1 MLHRNR
7 RFAGAILPALAL
19 AVALVP
25 GTALAAA
32 PERESDAYTD
42 RFHDDFIADLC
53 GIDTYTTVTERW
65 VLTTWANGSQTLQV
79 TRTFVPEDP
88 RIPLEKGAGIAF
100 FSPDGS
106 VSVVG
111 KPIQL
116 FRTDGHGV
124 WLLDAGRV
132 MFDPDGNLVDVR
144 GPHPSLDVDLAE
156 YYCP

>member
-1 MLHRNR
+1 MLR
-7 RFAGAILPALAL
+7 RYGRLARAVLPALAL
-19 AVALVP
+19 VMALWP

-53 GIDTYTTVTERW
+53 GIDTFTTVTERW
-65 VLTTWANGSQTLQV
+65 VLTTRADGSQTFQV
-79 TRTFVPEDP
+79 TRTFVPDDL
-88 RIPLEKGAGIAF
+88 RIPVEKSAGIAF
-100 FSPDGS
+100 FTPDGS
-106 VSVVG
+106 ATVVG

-124 WLLDAGRV
+124 LLLDAGRV
-132 MFDPDGNLVDVR
+132 MFDSDGNLVDVR
-144 GPHPSLDVDLAE
+144 GPHPSLDVDLAG